1 MSLQWREG
9 RRGEAA
15 ILLLIFG
22 VLVCIAFFHS
32 PGTFDR
38 DEWLRYM
45 ALARQKGILAAYP
58 NAASVDYP
66 PLSFVMLGILARIAD
81 VLRISDFAALKI
93 SLMILTLTCASIVA
107 FLEKPA
113 QSTLAV
119 IAFLTLFIDAILE
132 VYIDIYFVL
141 FLLLAVWCFQRRY
154 LSVGTAIF
162 AIACLVKWQPIILSP
177 LVLLYVLPRRPTL
190 SDLSRLAPAAAVCLV
205 VFGLYA
211 EPMIKAFALGFSDP
225 MLSGNGLNLNWLITG
240 LMEWHKPTPDGLVVI
255 LSKAGGVYTDGSGL
269 EVPATATYSFLL
281 FASSFLRYF
290 CYLVSLYYFYN
301 SDRGIINFVR
311 SSIICFMAYFTFGDA
326 VHENHACV
334 AAILAICWFAMDRT
348 RYLEAILLAMA
359 FNINLL
365 VFYGFDGSG
374 LHFRRVVG
382 WDVTLY
388 LAAFDLILFFF
399 LWLPIASQALSG
411 IRETMFRSRAKLAGG
426 RWQ

>member
-1 MSLQWREG
+1 
-9 RRGEAA
+9 
-15 ILLLIFG
+15 
-22 VLVCIAFFHS
+22 
-32 PGTFDR
+32 
-38 DEWLRYM
+38 M
-45 ALARQKGILAAYP
+45 A
-58 NAASVDYP
+58 
-66 PLSFVMLGILARIAD
+66 
-81 VLRISDFAALKI
+81 
-93 SLMILTLTCASIVA
+93 T
-107 FLEKPA
+107 
-113 QSTLAV
+113 
-119 IAFLTLFIDAILE
+119 
-132 VYIDIYFVL
+132 
-141 FLLLAVWCFQRRY
+141 
-154 LSVGTAIF
+154 
-162 AIACLVKWQPIILSP
+162 IILSP

-190 SDLSRLAPAAAVCLV
+190 SDLSRLAPAAAVCLI

-334 AAILAICWFAMDRT
+334 AAILAICWFAMDRR
-348 RYLEAILLAMA
+348 RYLEAILLTMA